1 MTDPNRNLKL
11 ALYSTDTCGSS
22 PARLEE
28 VKIVLT
34 VQKSMMRLTHDRV
47 Q

>member
-1 MTDPNRNLKL
+1 MTDTNRNLKL
-11 ALYSTDTCGSS
+11 ALYSPDTCGSS
-22 PARLEE
+22 PAAWEE

-34 VQKSMMRLTHDRV
+34 VQKLMMRLTHDRV